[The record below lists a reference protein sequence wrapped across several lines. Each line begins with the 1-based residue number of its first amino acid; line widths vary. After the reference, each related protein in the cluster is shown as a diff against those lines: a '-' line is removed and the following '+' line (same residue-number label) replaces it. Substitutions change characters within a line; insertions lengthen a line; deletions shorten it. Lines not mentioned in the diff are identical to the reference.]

1 MRFYSHILPS
11 IMLLFAAL
19 ISSNSAHAAG
29 LEWTGTFTTN
39 YGDLRLIQ
47 SGDRV
52 YGDYGTRGYIEG
64 RVNSA
69 GTVMRGTFQYNS
81 PRGSHGFIEFRRSGS
96 RFEGGW
102 SWTANGPP
110 PSTKV
115 NWTGNRKSSAR
126 PTLKHAVQKAS
137 YWSDAWFKIDQ
148 QYRSWVSG
156 SNAAIT
162 STNTGTSTE
171 TSQASSAAATAPD
184 EAGFYPVQGNWSVT
198 VQGAE
203 YGPLAARRMV
213 LQFTNPDSNGLV
225 VGRAPGKPL
234 VMIGQRAGNGGFRG
248 VWMETAGPTNY
259 QATGRWGVVRVSANR
274 NANGSNIDALFSVG
288 YRLPLRQV
296 NNPGVPGMRA
306 RGTHLGGETGG
317 NMPNARVLL
326 GAWDRLVAR
335 PSPYSAIHGIWPTS
349 EINAAIQKWVG
360 NERVAGNFGTTQN
373 VGFCAAKCMGNE
385 PVAAILRTTSIWANE
400 RREEKYEIAGQIDA
414 GLVFEARGKRTFAIP
429 ERVKRVF
436 ERGRD
441 NPLKGGSRQFRI
453 GLVEPPP
460 PPSPAYQY
468 YGCDFRRDAPSYSQ
482 VSFPLPSGIWSD
494 PLTSIRFTYG
504 GVLAELGVNGRN
516 QDVFRPDPSQNNEF
530 LNFKE
535 QWNEVLKDN
544 STQAAISAG
553 QFDDQKIC
561 LRSNMRFD
569 GGKRWESAGAGT
581 NVFLRTP

>member
-64 RVNSA
+64 RINPA

-81 PRGSHGFIEFRRSGS
+81 PRSSHGFIEFRRSGN

-102 SWTANGPP
+102 SWTKAGPP
-110 PSTKV
+110 ARSKV
-115 NWTGNRKSSAR
+115 NWTGSLRSSAR
-126 PTLKHAVQKAS
+126 PALKYARGKSS
-137 YWSDAWFKIDQ
+137 YWADMWATTSAANRAWAT
-148 QYRSWVSG
+148 G
-156 SNAAIT
+156 SNASISRSG
-162 STNTGTSTE
+162 STPPPPA
-171 TSQASSAAATAPD
+171 SQPGQAANDSD
-184 EAGFYPVQGNWSVT
+184 EFYPAQGNWSVT

-326 GAWDRLVAR
+326 SAWDGMVRKG
-335 PSPYSAIHGIWPTS
+335 SPFSAIHGIWPTDD
-349 EINAAIQKWVG
+349 INAAIQKWVG

-373 VGFCAAKCMGNE
+373 VDLCAAKCMGNE
-385 PVAAILRTTSIWANE
+385 PQKLLIRMIGLRSDNE
-400 RREEKYEIAGQIDA
+400 RKVEIYGDLRANADLVKTSGGFYKTMGSTLIFQRARSNSIKRDGKFFLYVGPPTSTTPTHCYSNRSYGSLGQA
-414 GLVFEARGKRTFAIP
+414 NFT
-429 ERVKRVF
+429 
-436 ERGRD
+436 
-441 NPLKGGSRQFRI
+441 
-453 GLVEPPP
+453 
-460 PPSPAYQY
+460 
-468 YGCDFRRDAPSYSQ
+468 
-482 VSFPLPSGIWSD
+482 LPVLAWSD
-494 PLTSIRFTYG
+494 PTLEIEIRPSGQLFEKDFAAKTDDRLPNFPYGSTKVKTSWQE
-504 GVLAELGVNGRN
+504 LATAPGDTV
-516 QDVFRPDPSQNNEF
+516 DVGAVTATTHPDTPCFAEWGKATDDNWPFRGTSAD
-530 LNFKE
+530 FK
-535 QWNEVLKDN
+535 LM
-544 STQAAISAG
+544 TT
-553 QFDDQKIC
+553 
-561 LRSNMRFD
+561 LR
-569 GGKRWESAGAGT
+569 
-581 NVFLRTP
+581 